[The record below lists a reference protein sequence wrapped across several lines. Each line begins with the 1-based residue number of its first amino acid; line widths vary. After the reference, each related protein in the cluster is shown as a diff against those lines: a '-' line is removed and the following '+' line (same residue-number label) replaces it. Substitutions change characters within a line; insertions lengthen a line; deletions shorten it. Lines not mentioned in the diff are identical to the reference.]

1 MENTAIWTVG
11 PQRETIQRL
20 SRGPPCREP
29 GYTQLRVYSILPN
42 FTPCTTMSPTS
53 KGSRRRDPAGSL
65 AIDGASSVVSHCRY
79 YVACI
84 IALHG
89 PWSRAAVPTYVRIAL
104 VVCMPCQNPPKEY
117 SSPLPFPLPP
127 LRLSPVRGRRR
138 RRSAGNTKTSH
149 VSIKGQFF
157 PSCKNC
163 LEELHAPKGQKAPR
177 SSRVTRPRASHHDR
191 FAWGEDHS
199 VWVGRLRWA
208 MDPVMGAG

>member
-1 MENTAIWTVG
+1 
-11 PQRETIQRL
+11 
-20 SRGPPCREP
+20 
-29 GYTQLRVYSILPN
+29 
-42 FTPCTTMSPTS
+42 MSPTS

-65 AIDGASSVVSHCRY
+65 AIDWASSVVSHCRY

-84 IALHG
+84 IALHC

-104 VVCMPCQNPPKEY
+104 VVCMPCQKPPKEY
-117 SSPLPFPLPP
+117 SSPLPFPFPFPP
-127 LRLSPVRGRRR
+127 PFEAISRAGKEKKEKRGEHE
-138 RRSAGNTKTSH
+138 NEPCLH
-149 VSIKGQFF
+149 QGQFF